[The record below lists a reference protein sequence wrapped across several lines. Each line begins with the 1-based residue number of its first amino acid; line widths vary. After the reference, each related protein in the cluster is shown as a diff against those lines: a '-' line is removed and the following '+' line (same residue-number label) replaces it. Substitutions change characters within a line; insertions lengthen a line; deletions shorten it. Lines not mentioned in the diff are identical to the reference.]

1 MYITDTHPLV
11 WHLQE
16 ISADQSRRRGRGLS
30 PRARRIFSGADG
42 GLEAILIPSIVL
54 VETVYLSERGLVS
67 VALVDRLL
75 TDLAGP
81 SENYRVAPLDL
92 EVVAY
97 LRDISPSEVPEMPD
111 RIIAATARAKKARLI
126 TRDESL
132 GREAGVSVVW

>member
-1 MYITDTHPLV
+1 MYVTDTHPLV

-16 ISADQSRRRGRGLS
+16 ISADQSRRRRGLS

-97 LRDISPSEVPEMPD
+97 LRDISPSVVPDMPD

>member
-1 MYITDTHPLV
+1 MYVTDTHPLV

-16 ISADQSRRRGRGLS
+16 ISADQSRRRRGLS

-75 TDLAGP
+75 THLAGP

-97 LRDISPSEVPEMPD
+97 LRDISPSVVPDMPD
-111 RIIAATARAKKARLI
+111 RIIAATARAKKTRLI

-132 GREAGVSVVW
+132 ARAAGVSVVW